1 MNVKGLVSE
10 LVVISVIACAAS
22 SSAPS
27 VKPKAV
33 ANAKATANA
42 KLAADTKEPAWMP
55 VVNAKPLSGNVKR
68 GLAWLAKT
76 QDKSGGWCQG
86 EESIYMGSAMDK
98 VKDAPNVADTCI
110 AALAIVRSGSTP
122 KSGEYAKNVQSAIK
136 FVCAQ
141 IEESDNKSLSVT
153 KVNGTR
159 VQLKLG
165 QYIDTFMASLLLS
178 EAKGQMPDK
187 ASEDRVNKALTKVM
201 GKIEKNQ
208 KSNGTWSND
217 GWAPVLAQ
225 SVASKA
231 MNRAVQN
238 GYKVDESVR
247 LKAEQYA
254 QKQYDGKSGQF
265 DMTGSPGVALYSASA
280 SLGAM
285 TDSVNTNNQFE
296 TKAREK
302 LSKASSEK
310 DRKAAQ
316 ADLDRFSKTRQ
327 DRDKASATVVAK
339 LGDQQF
345 MSGFGSNGG
354 EEFLSHMNIGESL
367 VVKGGA
373 DWKKWDKS
381 MTENM
386 NRIQN
391 TDGTW
396 TGHHCITGR
405 TFCTAA
411 ALLVLT
417 VDRAPVPVASKVKR
431 R

>member
-1 MNVKGLVSE
+1 MNAKGLVSAVV
-10 LVVISVIACAAS
+10 LFSVISCPATFAA
-22 SSAPS
+22 PT
-27 VKPKAV
+27 VKSKV
-33 ANAKATANA
+33 
-42 KLAADTKEPAWMP
+42 AADTKDPVWMP
-55 VVNAKPLSGNVKR
+55 AVKPKPLSDNVKR

-76 QDKSGGWCQG
+76 QDKSGGWYQG
-86 EESIYMGSAMDK
+86 EESSYMGNSMDK
-98 VKDAPNVADTCI
+98 VKDIPNVADTCV
-110 AALAIVRSGSTP
+110 AALALIRAGSTP
-122 KSGEYAKNVQSAIK
+122 KNGAYAKNVESGIK

-141 IEESDNKSLSVT
+141 IEESDDKSLSIT

-178 EAKGQMPDK
+178 EVKGQMPDK
-187 ASEDRVNKALTKVM
+187 ASEDRVGKALAKVM

-208 KSNGTWSND
+208 KSNGTWSDD

-231 MNRAVQN
+231 MNRAAQN
-238 GYKVDESVR
+238 GYQVDENVR
-247 LKAEQYA
+247 RRAEQYA
-254 QKQYDGKSGQF
+254 QKQYDGKSGSF
-265 DMTGSPGVALYSASA
+265 STAGSPGVALYSASA

-285 TDSVNTNNQFE
+285 NDSVNTNYRFE
-296 TKAREK
+296 TQAREK
-302 LSKASSEK
+302 LSKAKTEK

-316 ADLDRFSKTRQ
+316 ADLDRFAKTKQ
-327 DRDKASATVVAK
+327 DLQKASATVVAK
-339 LGDQQF
+339 LQDQQF

-367 VVKGGA
+367 VVKGGT
-373 DWKKWDKS
+373 DWEKWDKS
-381 MTENM
+381 MTEDL

-391 TDGTW
+391 ADGTW

-417 VDRAPVPVASKVKR
+417 VDRAPVPVASKVQR